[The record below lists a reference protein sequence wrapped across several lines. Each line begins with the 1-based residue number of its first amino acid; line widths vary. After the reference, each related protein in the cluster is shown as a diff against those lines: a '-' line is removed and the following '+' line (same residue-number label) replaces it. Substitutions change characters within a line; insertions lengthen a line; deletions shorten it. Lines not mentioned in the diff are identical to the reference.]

1 MLAIYMFESQLMER
15 PGQRGI
21 FIYRPYPK
29 AFSVVQK
36 LKDWAHI
43 LVQKPQGAR
52 GGMVTGQCDT
62 RITWPFTHFIQ
73 NLNQYATSKIKMLI
87 CNLRCLKAR
96 LRMLC
101 NKLSTAQ

>member
-21 FIYRPYPK
+21 FIYRSYPK

-52 GGMVTGQCDT
+52 GGEGG
-62 RITWPFTHFIQ
+62 W
-73 NLNQYATSKIKMLI
+73 
-87 CNLRCLKAR
+87 
-96 LRMLC
+96 
-101 NKLSTAQ
+101 